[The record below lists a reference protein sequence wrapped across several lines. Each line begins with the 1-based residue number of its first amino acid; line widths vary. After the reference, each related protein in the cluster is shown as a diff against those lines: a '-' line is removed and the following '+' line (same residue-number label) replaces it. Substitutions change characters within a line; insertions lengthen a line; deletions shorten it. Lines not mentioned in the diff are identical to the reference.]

1 MFFDDLENVQNIA
14 EKTGFSIFTVPN
26 PEEIIIKNAFRVAP
40 GKTGK
45 ITKEQAD
52 EIIEICKL
60 KETKPRFI
68 IVENAETMNESAENA
83 ILKLLEEPKE
93 NYHIVFLVKEPSA
106 LLKTVLSRANL
117 YIFKHENSLAEP
129 INTSDSIKMYAKK
142 LISAKDIQLSG
153 VVKEI
158 TAEKDYKKTGN
169 ARPFTLK
176 IIETAIEI
184 LYKSYFQTNNPEFLK
199 KIPNFLTLYDN
210 LKQNGNIKLHLV
222 ADLC

>member
-1 MFFDDLENVQNIA
+1 MFFNNLKDIQNIA
-14 EKTGFSIFTVPN
+14 EKSGFSIFSVPN
-26 PEEIIIKNAFRVAP
+26 PEEIEIKNAFKVIP

-52 EIIEICKL
+52 EIIDICKL
-60 KETKPRFI
+60 KETKSRFI
-68 IVENAETMNESAENA
+68 VVENADAMNESAENA

-106 LLKTVLSRANL
+106 LLETVLSRANL
-117 YIFKHENSLAEP
+117 YILKRENALKEP
-129 INTSDSIKMYAKK
+129 INTPENIKLYAKK
-142 LISAKDIQLSG
+142 LISAKDVQLSSI
-153 VVKEI
+153 VKEI

-176 IIETAIEI
+176 IVETAIEI
-184 LYKSYFQTNNPEFLK
+184 LYKSYFETKNPEFLK
-199 KIPNFLTLYDN
+199 KSPKFLTLYDN